1 MVNRFAFLIG
11 AIVMLSGCNATS
23 DPKKP
28 FGKRWNIEWSI
39 TEPDEFSGSAQLFD
53 IKIDC
58 DKMFTDAMN
67 EKQCTIDVDLTMD
80 QYTGHW
86 IDEDPG
92 VIDVISVWED
102 KVAFGDALVKL
113 DDAGNTF
120 PLFGTASETEDDR
133 VGQCHFAWNSTYL
146 NNLKTG
152 KEFTLESLPETSYK
166 CKVVFVPYE

>member
-1 MVNRFAFLIG
+1 MMQRFVVLIG
-11 AIVMLSGCNATS
+11 MIMMLAGCNATS
-23 DPKKP
+23 DPKKS
-28 FGKRWNIEWSI
+28 FEKRWDIEWSI

-58 DKMFTDAMN
+58 DKMFTDIMN
-67 EKQCTIDVDLTMD
+67 EKQCTIDVNLTMD

-102 KVAFGDALVKL
+102 KVFFDDALVKL
-113 DDAGNTF
+113 DDTGHTMA
-120 PLFGTASETEDDR
+120 LFGTASAKASMR
-133 VGQCHFAWNSTYL
+133 VGECHFDWNSVYL

-152 KEFTLESLPETSYK
+152 KKFTLESSSDSPSK